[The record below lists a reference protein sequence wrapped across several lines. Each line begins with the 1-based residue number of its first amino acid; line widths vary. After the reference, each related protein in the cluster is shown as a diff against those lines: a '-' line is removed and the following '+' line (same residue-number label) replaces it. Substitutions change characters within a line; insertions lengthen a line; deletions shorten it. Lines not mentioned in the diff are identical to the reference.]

1 MAGWEYARG
10 LHELGNGLYAYLQP
24 DGSWGWSNAGLI
36 TDGEASLLVDTLYTP
51 KLAAEMLGAMR
62 AAAPAAKEIDV
73 VVNTHANGDHCWGNQ
88 LFEGSEIVASAA
100 CAAEMQEL
108 LPATFAGLIA
118 GADQL
123 GAVGAFAKR
132 VFGPFDFSDITLTP
146 PTRTFDS
153 ELILSVG
160 DKEVRLNEVG
170 PAHTRGDVLVHVPSE
185 RTVFTGD
192 LLFAGSH
199 PVVWASVRNW
209 IGVCDRI
216 LAMDVDVVVPGHGPI
231 SDKSRVAEEKGYFEY
246 LTREARKRYDAGMSP
261 MDAARD
267 ISLEDYSTWGEAER
281 VVVNI
286 VQLYREFS
294 GDTGAPDSLTLFS
307 QMAEMSEP

>member
-1 MAGWEYARG
+1 
-10 LHELGNGLYAYLQP
+10 
-24 DGSWGWSNAGLI
+24 
-36 TDGEASLLVDTLYTP
+36 
-51 KLAAEMLGAMR
+51 
-62 AAAPAAKEIDV
+62 
-73 VVNTHANGDHCWGNQ
+73 
-88 LFEGSEIVASAA
+88 
-100 CAAEMQEL
+100 
-108 LPATFAGLIA
+108 
-118 GADQL
+118 
-123 GAVGAFAKR
+123 
-132 VFGPFDFSDITLTP
+132 
-146 PTRTFDS
+146 
-153 ELILSVG
+153 
-160 DKEVRLNEVG
+160 
-170 PAHTRGDVLVHVPSE
+170 VPSE

-192 LLFAGSH
+192 LLFAGAH

-216 LAMDVDVVVPGHGPI
+216 LAMDIDVVVPGHGPI

-294 GDTGAPDSLTLFS
+294 GDTEAPDSLTLFS